1 VTPLTVEC
9 DLSPGTAV
17 SSDFSIKFVP
27 SATPRAKGEVARAF
41 VLGFV
46 KGSNL
51 MAGYSIASREGSNFA
66 TRSVWEKRG
75 DDQWVVLKPGDVC
88 RIRLTLSKDH
98 LDIVIDGQ
106 VFSVK
111 EAGLPYQSFRI
122 ELSCLGTANRWR
134 VLNFAVH

>member
-1 VTPLTVEC
+1 MNDAGIRVLVGAALVALGIGCASPSGPRAISWESVSHPDQTNSVAAVENRQLVLENREVRTEKTYVTPLTVEC

-51 MAGYSIASREGSNFA
+51 MAGYSIASREGSNLA
-66 TRSVWEKRG
+66 TRSV
-75 DDQWVVLKPGDVC
+75 
-88 RIRLTLSKDH
+88 
-98 LDIVIDGQ
+98 
-106 VFSVK
+106 
-111 EAGLPYQSFRI
+111 
-122 ELSCLGTANRWR
+122 
-134 VLNFAVH
+134 